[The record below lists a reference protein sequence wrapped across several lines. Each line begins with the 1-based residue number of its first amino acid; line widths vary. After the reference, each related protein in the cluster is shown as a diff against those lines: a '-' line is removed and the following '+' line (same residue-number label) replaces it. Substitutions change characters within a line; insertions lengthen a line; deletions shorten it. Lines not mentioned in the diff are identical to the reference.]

1 MTTIVV
7 YFAADLIKWL
17 LVEQKRRIFW
27 AGNVENMVHVE
38 VSFVEKILS
47 LAFLALAQKVEVI
60 LKFMG
65 F

>member
-60 LKFMG
+60 L
-65 F
+65 